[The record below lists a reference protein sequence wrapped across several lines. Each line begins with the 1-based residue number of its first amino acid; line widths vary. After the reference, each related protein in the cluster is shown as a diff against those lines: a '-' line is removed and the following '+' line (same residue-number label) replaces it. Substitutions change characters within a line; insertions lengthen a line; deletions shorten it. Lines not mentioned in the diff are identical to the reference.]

1 MNTHK
6 ILRELKS
13 IDIGAIDP
21 HNMARTLSRVL
32 DLVIPALAEL
42 DAHPSQTV
50 LSRDYE
56 ALYEHLKAGMEPFC
70 LVDYDWVGAE
80 KPSRDVARVHR
91 FKEWDIQIGARG
103 IGYGQLMSMDKAIHA
118 SELDALKA
126 ECERMNLEWVAPA
139 HPSQTEDLFPA
150 YRHDVKVRYGVTHA
164 VGISPPWGIEHTAL
178 RFNSRSEAAAVCNEL
193 NRARSLSAPKVVE
206 TVPCPHLVNGSCPLH
221 NLHCQ
226 YPKCT
231 QPRTR

>member
-1 MNTHK
+1 MSTQTDK

-139 HPSQTEDLFPA
+139 HPSQTEDEHPG
-150 YRHDVKVRYGVTHA
+150 YRA
-164 VGISPPWGIEHTAL
+164 VLIAALKMETPDIERL
-178 RFNSRSEAAAVCNEL
+178 IKDCSMVVPKP
-193 NRARSLSAPKVVE
+193 LSAPKAVE
-206 TVPCPHLVNGSCPLH
+206 AVPCPHLVNGSCPLH

-226 YPKCT
+226 YPNCT
-231 QPRTR
+231 QPRT